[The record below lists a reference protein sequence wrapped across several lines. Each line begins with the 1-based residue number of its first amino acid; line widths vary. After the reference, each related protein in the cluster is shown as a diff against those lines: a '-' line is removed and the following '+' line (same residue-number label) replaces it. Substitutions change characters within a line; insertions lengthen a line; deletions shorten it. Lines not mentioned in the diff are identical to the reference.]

1 MRTTRDNN
9 EMPQTLLQPFTL
21 SAIIDLI
28 CSLRIIGNPAFQ
40 NFLSSEKNSFE
51 IFFAEISNIA
61 LLIRQEILQSHPFL
75 MSRKFERQGCQWYEV
90 KRIKTIFAVK
100 EKIWGTSIISSSS
113 HFCNETDFEQYLF
126 NGKSE
131 PRK

>member
-51 IFFAEISNIA
+51 NFFAEYQTSHCSFGKKFYKV
-61 LLIRQEILQSHPFL
+61 ILF
-75 MSRKFERQGCQWYEV
+75 
-90 KRIKTIFAVK
+90 
-100 EKIWGTSIISSSS
+100 
-113 HFCNETDFEQYLF
+113 
-126 NGKSE
+126 
-131 PRK
+131 